1 MSADGLHRHG
11 SQASTGAL
19 APLPPAAIGPV
30 IPESG
35 YLRAEVGEKVHVVTD
50 GSFQMMF
57 LVSDEG
63 VVVVDAPPTIGA
75 NMLRA
80 IAEVT
85 TAPVTHF
92 VYSHHHADHVG
103 AASLLPDD
111 AVRYAHRDTA
121 RLLERM
127 DDPNRPAPTLVFD
140 ESHTLEV
147 GGETLKLDYLG
158 PNHSPGNLFIYA
170 PRQRVLMLVDV
181 IFPGW
186 VPFASLGFST
196 DIPGWVTAHEQALD
210 YPFETFVGGHLARLG
225 TREDVVTQ
233 QEYVTELRDR
243 LEYEYANVDMAA
255 VFGSVDP
262 ANSWAVFNAY
272 LEAVAN
278 AATEYLVP
286 RWTGRLGGA
295 DVFTKSNALTMS
307 EALRIDYGVV
317 GSTRT

>member
-1 MSADGLHRHG
+1 MSDRHNVP
-11 SQASTGAL
+11 QTGAGNL
-19 APLPPAAIGPV
+19 APLPPAAQGPL

-35 YLRAEVGEKVHVVTD
+35 YLRQEVSEGLHVVTD

-63 VVVVDAPPTIGA
+63 VIVVDAPPSLGA
-75 NMLRA
+75 NILRA

-85 TAPVTHF
+85 TAPVTQF

-103 AASLLPDD
+103 AASLFPQD
-111 AVRYAHRDTA
+111 AVRYAQRDTA

-127 DDPNRPAPTLVFD
+127 ADANRPAPTLVFD

-147 GGETLKLDYLG
+147 GGQTLQLDYLG

-170 PRQRVLMLVDV
+170 PRQRALMLVDV

-196 DIPGWVTAHEQALD
+196 DIPGWVSAHEQALS
-210 YPFETFVGGHLARLG
+210 YPFETFVGGHLARTG
-225 TREDVVTQ
+225 TREDVIVQ
-233 QEYVTELRDR
+233 QEYIAELRDR

-278 AATEYLVP
+278 GAAEYIVP
-286 RWTGRLGGA
+286 RWTERLGGA
-295 DVFTKSNALTMS
+295 DVFTKANALAMS